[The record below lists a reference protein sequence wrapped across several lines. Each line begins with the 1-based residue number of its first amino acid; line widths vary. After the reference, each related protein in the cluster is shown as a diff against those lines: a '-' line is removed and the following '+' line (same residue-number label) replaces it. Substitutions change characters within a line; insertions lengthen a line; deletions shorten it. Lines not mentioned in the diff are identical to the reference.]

1 MPENPQ
7 TLQQKKDYLKSVTI
21 DKNSILNGINTQSI
35 KSADKASDPFRQA
48 QVTSFNAGP
57 SGLQFDRYYSHP
69 AYNRLGFNPY
79 VDNESN
85 YNKNSTKFEDFQR
98 STSQWTRLFGIG
110 FSSAFTGKSSV
121 QQALDYEEASRIGS
135 TSRGGAF
142 GTLNNAYL
150 NSGYTV
156 GLIGEIA
163 VEEVALGALT
173 LFSGGTASG
182 LAEAR
187 TVQNASRLGKA
198 FTSVNSFSKN
208 LFRTAERVNDLKDI
222 GKAKSFYEGVKKG
235 LGVVNPLKGTT
246 DFITA
251 SRAGQL
257 DNISSM
263 AKVTKGFGSFYRD
276 IREINLS
283 LGESKLEAGF
293 TNNTVSRDLYNEY
306 LQKNGKAPE
315 SDDLERIQDL
325 ASKASKSTYVMNAGL
340 IYATNKIAFDG
351 FFRKFK
357 PKFGS
362 ETLIKNDL
370 GKVVANKS
378 FMKTGQDAFQFVKK
392 GIVPEF
398 KQAFSKAGIKQA
410 PLNTL
415 KFLAKYTKTNFSE
428 GAQEW
433 LQEVVQDAEVQKA
446 KDDYYGAVRG
456 GYYDYY
462 SRSMSKL
469 MDTNGLDVFTSG
481 FIMGGVVAPITHLQ
495 GYGAQK
501 VTDLGNRVFQP
512 GKYKD
517 QKEYKQDREKSF
529 QEQIDKLNEMT
540 KSPTKYFNMGSL
552 NNLVNQVNHNNTA
565 DNLASNKKEKEFRD
579 TEDQSVGESL
589 LFAMKSGMYDN
600 FIDQLESMGQMSEE
614 DLRDAFT
621 DTPEQGVTSLSS
633 FKENSTKIIERA
645 KTLKQFYDNV
655 NSRFQNPFQVQ
666 DTNLGDDDEKKTQQ
680 IKYQA
685 YESAKDA
692 IILNQYNFS
701 RTLDRMTSISEDLK
715 TNNPFWKT
723 STIDSN
729 DVSLLFNKEDLDREV
744 VLLREEVSNIEG
756 NNSVDK
762 SDIQKKKEKLKQLE
776 KFKDAHDAYR
786 FVLEEESSIRNEVD
800 TKRKLGIGIGSEVIV
815 NTKAGGKAHIVA
827 EVTMKGG
834 KPAWLLS
841 DGRRV
846 LQSKVDMEGYTYESE
861 ALDPITK
868 NLKSNFDSYMGYLA
882 SSTNNYTDHNKLDS
896 AFQKLID
903 LYSLGQ
909 DSSNMSSL
917 INKLVDHKGFS
928 SYVDRQYQIYKYRW
942 DSRKE
947 ELKSS
952 LRAFQS
958 AAENNEL
965 VQQIAKNH
973 GAFIVEDDL
982 ERLVDDNIIPE
993 EFYDINT
1000 LESITKNSKRYT
1012 DIVSEI
1018 NEFFVKTGRI
1028 PDENEPIVDIQEEVK
1043 PSTNKK
1049 VTLADI
1055 ESSINEDGT
1064 STLPSDLQKIIE
1076 DSYSNYVKSV
1086 SEKGLVPVDIKTW
1099 ASSESGGSSI
1109 TPILESYNSNY
1120 EESPKEQV
1128 KTTEDKL
1135 VEAGTDYY
1143 DPGIDLGEETPQD
1156 KPTIELELDNHT
1168 KEYITSGKKATLIR
1182 SNSFANSIGLGKPL
1196 ESAYFFITNKEGKEE
1211 RYSISNTGFHTVGE
1225 VQGKDFM
1232 VKMEGLPTES
1242 NDIYKYPIE
1251 SDGKTYYT
1259 SEESTIKWLLGNGK
1273 MVVLGINYDPEVIPI
1288 VETDLQAITK
1298 FDKEFIPRIEQAKTA
1313 NDIFDIERDL
1323 LVASA
1328 NLIRQH
1334 GITLDNYIPNLLAR
1348 KLEEINTDLS
1358 IDNIATNEVL
1368 VLKGKMANFGTV
1380 VVNSKGQTKKG
1391 TKYIRVKSISNPE
1404 LDEAAIYESQT
1415 SSMISQKGA
1424 NAIAQTILS
1433 SDDQS
1438 LLDQTT
1444 KNQDLLLDNKE
1455 EIKRVINEAKNQ
1467 SLDDINGEF
1476 LDSLGC
1482 K

>member
-7 TLQQKKDYLKSVTI
+7 SLQQKKDYLKSVTI
-21 DKNSILNGINTQSI
+21 DKNSILNGINNQSI
-35 KSADKASDPFRQA
+35 KTADKASDPFRQA

-98 STSQWTRLFGIG
+98 STSQWGKLFGIG

-121 QQALDYEEASRIGS
+121 QQALDYEDASRIGS

-150 NSGYTV
+150 NSGYTI
-156 GLIGEIA
+156 GLMGEIA

-187 TVQNASRLGKA
+187 TVQNASRLSKA

-208 LFRTAERVNDLKDI
+208 LFRTAERVSDLKDI

-325 ASKASKSTYVMNAGL
+325 ASKASKSTYIMNAGL

-362 ETLIKNDL
+362 ETLVKNDL

-378 FMKTGQDAFQFVKK
+378 FMRTGQDAFQFVKK

-446 KDDYYGAVRG
+446 KDDYYGAVKG

-469 MDTNGLDVFTSG
+469 MDANGLDVFTSG
-481 FIMGGVVAPITHLQ
+481 FIMGGIVAPITHLQ

-501 VTDLGNRVFQP
+501 VTDLGNRIFQP

-552 NNLVNQVNHNNTA
+552 NNLVNQVSHNNTA

-701 RTLDRMTSISEDLK
+701 RTLDRMSSISQDLK

-744 VLLREEVSNIEG
+744 VLLREELSNIEG

-762 SDIQKKKEKLKQLE
+762 SDIREKKEKLKQLE

-800 TKRKLGIGIGSEVIV
+800 NKRKLGIGIGSEVIV
-815 NTKAGGKAHIVA
+815 NTKAGGKAHIISQ
-827 EVTMKGG
+827 VTMKGG

-861 ALDPITK
+861 ALDPVTK

-882 SSTNNYTDHNKLDS
+882 SSTSNYMDHNKLDS

-909 DSSNMSSL
+909 DSSNISSL

-928 SYVDRQYQIYKYRW
+928 SYVDREYQIYKYRW
-942 DSRKE
+942 ESRQE
-947 ELKSS
+947 DLKSS

-965 VQQIAKNH
+965 VQQIAKNQ

-982 ERLVDDNIIPE
+982 EKLVDDNIIPE

-1000 LESITKNSKRYT
+1000 LESIAKDSKRHS
-1012 DIVSEI
+1012 DIVEEI
-1018 NEFFVKTGRI
+1018 NEFFVKTGRV
-1028 PDENEPIVDIQEEVK
+1028 PEQNSPLVDNQEETKSVEY
-1043 PSTNKK
+1043 KK
-1049 VTLADI
+1049 LSLNDI
-1055 ESSINEDGT
+1055 ESSINEDG
-1064 STLPSDLQKIIE
+1064 SSSLPIALQKIITN
-1076 DSYSNYVKSV
+1076 SYSDYVKSV
-1086 SEKGLVPVDIKTW
+1086 SEKGLSPIDIKTW
-1099 ASSESGGSSI
+1099 ILSDSGGSSLAD
-1109 TPILESYNSNY
+1109 ILNNYNSSNY
-1120 EESPKEQV
+1120 KEESKLPVQE
-1128 KTTEDKL
+1128 KL
-1135 VEAGTDYY
+1135 VEAGSDYY
-1143 DPGIDLGEETPQD
+1143 DPGTELNDQAPQD
-1156 KPTIELELDNHT
+1156 KPTVKLDLDVYT
-1168 KEYITSGKKATLIR
+1168 KEYIASGRKATLIK
-1182 SNSFANSIGLGKPL
+1182 SNSFANSIGLGRPL

-1242 NDIYKYPIE
+1242 NNIYKYPIE
-1251 SDGKTYYT
+1251 SDGIVYYT
-1259 SEESTIKWLLGNGK
+1259 SEESTVKWLSGNGK
-1273 MVVLGINYDPEVIPI
+1273 MVVLGINYDPETVS
-1288 VETDLQAITK
+1288 VSNTDLQAITK

-1313 NDIFDIERDL
+1313 DDIFDIERDL

-1328 NLIRQH
+1328 KLIRQY

-1358 IDNIATNEVL
+1358 IDNIAISEVL

-1391 TKYIRVKSISNPE
+1391 TKYIRIKSISNPE
-1404 LDEAAIYESQT
+1404 LDETAIYESQT

-1424 NAIAQTILS
+1424 NAITQTMLS
-1433 SDDQS
+1433 STDES
-1438 LLDQTT
+1438 ILGQTN